1 VNSVY
6 RKEKLNMSKPKIMTV
21 FGTRPEAIKMAPLV
35 IELEKSK
42 ILDSKVCVTAQHRQ
56 MLDQVLDI
64 FKIKPDYDLNIM
76 QDRQSLTDITTR
88 AVEGLYRVFQE
99 VKPDMVLVHGDTTT
113 TFAASLAA
121 FYSKIKVGHVEAGL
135 RTYDKYS
142 PYPEEMNRKLTGAIA
157 DLHFAPTA
165 ANKENLLKENVDGEN
180 IFVTGNTV
188 IDALSSTVSPDY
200 KFADP
205 FLKSYD
211 FSEKRVILVTA
222 HRRENIGKP
231 LNDICTALRR
241 LCDDI
246 PDISIIYPVHL
257 NPVVRETAGR
267 ILGGHERIHL
277 IDPLNVQDMHNL
289 MNKSTLIMTDSGG
302 LQEEAPSLG
311 KPVLVLRKETERP
324 EAIKAG
330 TVKLAGT
337 DAETVYN
344 EARLLLEDNEEY
356 QRMAKA
362 VNPYGDGKASKRITE
377 ALAYYFRLTDK
388 KPEDF
393 SPLT

>member
-1 VNSVY
+1 
-6 RKEKLNMSKPKIMTV
+6 MSKIKIMTV

-35 IELEKSK
+35 KELAKKDVIESL
-42 ILDSKVCVTAQHRQ
+42 VCVTAQHRH

-76 QDRQSLTDITTR
+76 QDRQTLIDITAR
-88 AVEGLYRVFQE
+88 AIEGLYEVFQNT
-99 VKPDMVLVHGDTTT
+99 KPDMVLVHGDTTT

-121 FYSKIKVGHVEAGL
+121 FYAKVKVGHVEAGL

-157 DLHFAPTA
+157 DLHFAPTI
-165 ANKENLLKENVDGEN
+165 ANKENLLKENVDEKS

-188 IDALSSTVSPDY
+188 IDALSSTVLSEY
-200 KFADP
+200 KFSDP
-205 FLKSYD
+205 FLNGYNFD
-211 FSEKRVILVTA
+211 ENRVILVTA
-222 HRRENIGKP
+222 HRRENIGQP
-231 LNDICTALRR
+231 LNDICTALRK

-246 PDISIIYPVHL
+246 PDISVIYPVHL
-257 NPVVRETAGR
+257 NPVVRETANR
-267 ILGGHERIHL
+267 ILGEHERIHL

-311 KPVLVLRKETERP
+311 KPVLVLRNETERP
-324 EAIKAG
+324 EAVKAG
-330 TVKLAGT
+330 TVKLLGT
-337 DAETVYN
+337 DSEIVYK
-344 EARLLLEDNEEY
+344 EARLLLEDSSEY

-377 ALAYYFRLTDK
+377 ALMYYFKLSDK
-388 KPEDF
+388 KPDDF
-393 SPLT
+393 FAR